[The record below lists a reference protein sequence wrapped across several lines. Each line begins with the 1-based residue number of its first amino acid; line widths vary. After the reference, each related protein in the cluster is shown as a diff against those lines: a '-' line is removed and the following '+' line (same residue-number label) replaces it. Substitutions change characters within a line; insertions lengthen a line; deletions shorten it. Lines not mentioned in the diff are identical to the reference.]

1 MSHEIKKEA
10 HKKNSVFLSVEAFT
24 VTNTA
29 AYIVWAGFLPS
40 GDGVG
45 VGNGGGGGWMPSDC
59 CNSV

>member
-1 MSHEIKKEA
+1 M
-10 HKKNSVFLSVEAFT
+10 EAFT

-45 VGNGGGGGWMPSDC
+45 VGDGG
-59 CNSV
+59 SVGCRPTDSTRLERDDAD